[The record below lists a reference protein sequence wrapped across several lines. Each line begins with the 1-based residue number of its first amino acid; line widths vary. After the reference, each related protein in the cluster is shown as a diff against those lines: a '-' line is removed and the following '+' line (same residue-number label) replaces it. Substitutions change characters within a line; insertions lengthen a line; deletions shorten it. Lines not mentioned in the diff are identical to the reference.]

1 VNFDIAYKIM
11 LPALLF
17 FHEQTHSYGWAI
29 ILLTLAVRAVV
40 WPLVAQS
47 TRSMQRMSKLQPQ
60 MKVLQERYKGEPDV
74 LQKKLM
80 EFYQKNKIN
89 PMSGC
94 LPTLIQLPILFAL
107 FATFSGPP
115 FGDHWVDSKITVVTK
130 VDGSPEKK
138 ETSGGNS
145 AYIGKDGQAAKV
157 VMYPG
162 DTTVAVG
169 DTLHFGTRAI
179 EGNLSKDFAP
189 SWKVVG
195 PNSKDFKAAES
206 NKDDAT
212 IDDQGDAKFL
222 KAGEYHVGVK
232 VPGVA
237 KNESF
242 GFITGLGKVS
252 NGVQLL
258 YPGNWDTLALILVFG
273 ATMYLSQ
280 QFTMTTPKP
289 AAGDKLD
296 EQQIIQQQTAKTM
309 PFVATAMFLVIPLQT
324 GVYLYLV
331 ISNVVQTLQ
340 TWLLMKM
347 PEPAFVDVSGGA
359 PESSPAPGKNGKQ
372 GPTATSQDPPGSP
385 QSTNGTGGGG
395 ARPSAKKKQKRK
407 KPN

>member
-1 VNFDIAYKIM
+1 M
-11 LPALLF
+11 LPALMF

-60 MKVLQERYKGEPDV
+60 MKVIQERYKGDSEQ

-89 PMSGC
+89 PMGGC

-107 FATFSGPP
+107 YATFAGPP
-115 FGDHWVDSKITVVTK
+115 FGDKWVDVK
-130 VDGSPEKK
+130 VNAVPKVEASAEKK
-138 ETSGGNS
+138 ESSGGNS
-145 AYIGKDGQAAKV
+145 PYVGKTGQIAKV

-169 DTLHFGTRAI
+169 DSLNFGTRAI
-179 EGNLSKDFAP
+179 EGDLASDFAP
-189 SWKVVG
+189 SWRVVG
-195 PNSKDFKAAES
+195 PNSKNIQGPESDKA
-206 NKDDAT
+206 DAT
-212 IDDQGDAKFL
+212 IDDQGHAVFL
-222 KAGEYHVGVK
+222 KAGEYHVGLK

-237 KNESF
+237 KNDSF
-242 GFITGLGKVS
+242 LFINGLGKVAT
-252 NGVQLL
+252 GIQLL
-258 YPGNWDTLALILVFG
+258 MPANWDILAMVLVFG
-273 ATMYLSQ
+273 ATMFLSQ

-289 AAGDKLD
+289 APGDTLD

-309 PFVATAMFLVIPLQT
+309 PIVATAMFVFIPLPA
-324 GVYLYLV
+324 GVFLYLV

-347 PEPAFVDVSGGA
+347 PEPAFVDVSGGPA
-359 PESSPAPGKNGKQ
+359 DSGSPRKNGKQ
-372 GPTATSQDPPGSP
+372 DPTAGSQKQPDSTS
-385 QSTNGTGGGG
+385 STNGTGGGG
-395 ARPSAKKKQKRK
+395 ARPSSPSSKKKKKGK